1 MSVEMALD
9 IHATSLNETGT
20 IHVDVTAT
28 NNGSQAVTGMAAA
41 FGFWLIDQN
50 AHYVPGFT
58 ATGVEPTLARV
69 VPPGES
75 FGFGFDFTAPSVQV
89 GPIYTLI
96 CYFQQ
101 TQDESTQT
109 FTFDQIE
116 QPLAPSANARSSQ
129 PVA

>member
-1 MSVEMALD
+1 MSVEMALN
-9 IHATSLNETGT
+9 IHGSSLNGTGT

-28 NNGSQAVTGMAAA
+28 NNGNQAVTGMAAA
-41 FGFWLIDQN
+41 FGFWLIDQDAN
-50 AHYVPGFT
+50 YVPGFA
-58 ATGVEPTLARV
+58 ATGEESQIARI

-75 FGFGFDFTAPSVQV
+75 FGFAFDFTAPCVQV
-89 GPIYTLI
+89 GAIYTLI

-116 QPLAPSANARSSQ
+116 QPLAPSANARLSQ

>member
-9 IHATSLNETGT
+9 IHGTSLNGTGS

-41 FGFWLIDQN
+41 FGFWLIDQDAN
-50 AHYVPGFT
+50 YVPGFKP
-58 ATGVEPTLARV
+58 TGAESQLARIV
-69 VPPGES
+69 QPGAS
-75 FGFGFDFTAPSVQV
+75 FGFGFDFTAPKVQV

-96 CYFQQ
+96 SYFQQ

-109 FTFDQIE
+109 FTFDPTA
-116 QPLAPSANARSSQ
+116 QPLKA
-129 PVA
+129 

>member
-9 IHATSLNETGT
+9 IRGTSLNGAGK

-28 NNGSQAVTGMAAA
+28 NNGSQAVNGMAAA

-50 AHYVPGFT
+50 QNYVPGFQSS
-58 ATGVEPTLARV
+58 GEVSQLAKIV
-69 VPPGES
+69 QPGGS
-75 FGFGFDFTAPSVQV
+75 IGFGFDFTAPLVQV

-96 CYFQQ
+96 SYFQQ

-109 FTFDQIE
+109 FTFDQAV
-116 QPLAPSANARSSQ
+116 QPLTR
-129 PVA
+129 

>member
-9 IHATSLNETGT
+9 IHATSLNGAGT

-50 AHYVPGFT
+50 ENYVPGFMS
-58 ATGVEPTLARV
+58 TGEESTLARI

-75 FGFGFDFTAPSVQV
+75 FGFAFNFTAPAVQV

-109 FTFDQIE
+109 FTFDQVE
-116 QPLAPSANARSSQ
+116 QPLTPSTNARSSQ
-129 PVA
+129 AVA

>member
-9 IHATSLNETGT
+9 IHATSLNGTGT

-50 AHYVPGFT
+50 ENYVPGFM
-58 ATGVEPTLARV
+58 ATGEESTLARI

-75 FGFGFDFTAPSVQV
+75 FGFAFNFTAPAVQV

-109 FTFDQIE
+109 FTFDQVE
-116 QPLAPSANARSSQ
+116 QPLASNSTAQMSQ
-129 PVA
+129 SVA

>member
-9 IHATSLNETGT
+9 IHGTSLNGSGK

-28 NNGSQAVTGMAAA
+28 NNGNQAVTGMAAA

-50 AHYVPGFT
+50 QNYVPGFM
-58 ATGVEPTLARV
+58 ATGAQSQLARIV
-69 VPPGES
+69 QPGES

-109 FTFDQIE
+109 FTFDLVE
-116 QPLAPSANARSSQ
+116 LSPSTNANARLSQ